1 MTDLLIRFL
10 AGGAVVSFFATLGD
24 ILRPR
29 SFAGLFAAAPSVALA
44 TVGLTLHS
52 KGHTYA
58 ALEGR
63 SMLLGTAAFL
73 LYAALAGAILRR
85 SRMSGLAA
93 SLVLMPVWFG
103 VALGLWFAVAGRF

>member
-1 MTDLLIRFL
+1 
-10 AGGAVVSFFATLGD
+10 
-24 ILRPR
+24 
-29 SFAGLFAAAPSVALA
+29 
-44 TVGLTLHS
+44 
-52 KGHTYA
+52 
-58 ALEGR
+58 
-63 SMLLGTAAFL
+63 MLLGTAAFL